1 MDMKIKIVEKKS
13 IAKRILKFVK
23 WLLITIGVIFFLFS
37 AVYFFLVYREY
48 TFFAERFDIIC
59 EEITNAGIPLNY
71 KFTDITYRMH
81 QNNILAYPI
90 NEDGNA
96 SVKVIDNGNVI
107 YMVKNSKINKE
118 KQKELLQN
126 IIKRIYHKEIIIDI
140 QKIIDE
146 QEGLQILQ
154 DNFKRKGY
162 TFFYIKQIQ
171 KNP

>member
-1 MDMKIKIVEKKS
+1 
-13 IAKRILKFVK
+13 
-23 WLLITIGVIFFLFS
+23 
-37 AVYFFLVYREY
+37 
-48 TFFAERFDIIC
+48 
-59 EEITNAGIPLNY
+59 
-71 KFTDITYRMH
+71 MH

-90 NEDGNA
+90 NEDGDA